1 MGRAPSGRTRGR
13 SGVNVA
19 AANKRTARNQRVE
32 AAEAR
37 RRRILEEAEQLLAER
52 GYSGFS
58 LNVLVRRAGGSKASI
73 AKFFGNKA
81 GLIATVMQETA
92 QAFAARVGRLAV
104 DDDPEAD
111 LVRLGQAI
119 LTFFL
124 LPGALMA
131 YRAVVGEGHRERE
144 MAAAFYQAAR
154 VAVVDAVAAR
164 LQHWQAAGRLQVAD
178 VQASADR
185 LTHLLRSGLHEQT
198 LLGLRARPPGPKEI
212 EASVVPAVREF
223 LRGAMRR

>member
-1 MGRAPSGRTRGR
+1 M
-13 SGVNVA
+13 A
-19 AANKRTARNQRVE
+19 AAAQRAKRAKRNQRVE

-37 RRRILEEAEQLLAER
+37 RQRILEEAERLLAER

-73 AKFFGNKA
+73 AKFFGSKA

-92 QAFAARVGRLAV
+92 RAFAADVGRLAV
-104 DDDPEAD
+104 DDDPQAD
-111 LVRLGQAI
+111 LVRLGCAV
-119 LTFFL
+119 LGFFL
-124 LPGALMA
+124 MPGALMA

-144 MAAAFYQAAR
+144 MAAAFYRTAR

-164 LQHWQAAGRLQVAD
+164 LQHWQAAGLLQLAD
-178 VQASADR
+178 VHAAADR

-198 LLGLRARPPGPKEI
+198 LLGLRARPPGAKEI

>member
-1 MGRAPSGRTRGR
+1 M
-13 SGVNVA
+13 VA
-19 AANKRTARNQRVE
+19 AAQRAKRARRNQRVE

-37 RRRILEEAEQLLAER
+37 RQRILAEAEVLLAER

-81 GLIATVMQETA
+81 GLIAAVMGETA
-92 QAFAARVGRLAV
+92 RAFATKLGRLAV

-111 LVRLGQAI
+111 LVRLGCTV
-119 LTFFL
+119 LGFFL

-144 MAAAFYQAAR
+144 MAAAFYRTAR

-164 LQHWQAAGRLQVAD
+164 LQHWQAAGRLQLAD
-178 VQASADR
+178 VHAAADR

-198 LLGLRARPPGPKEI
+198 LLGLRARPPGAKEI

>member
-1 MGRAPSGRTRGR
+1 M
-13 SGVNVA
+13 A
-19 AANKRTARNQRVE
+19 AAAKRADRARRNQRVE
-32 AAEAR
+32 AAAAR
-37 RRRILEEAEQLLAER
+37 RRRILSEAEVLLAER

-73 AKFFGNKA
+73 AKFFGSKA

-92 QAFAARVGRLAV
+92 RAFAAHVGRLAV

-111 LVRLGQAI
+111 LVRLGRAV
-119 LTFFL
+119 LGFFL
-124 LPGALMA
+124 KPGALMA

-144 MAAAFYQAAR
+144 MAAAFYRTAR

-164 LQHWQAAGRLQVAD
+164 LQHWQAAGRLQLAD
-178 VQASADR
+178 VHAAADR
-185 LTHLLRSGLHEQT
+185 LTLLLRSGLHEQT
-198 LLGLRARPPGPKEI
+198 LLGLRARPPGAKEI

>member
-1 MGRAPSGRTRGR
+1 MAARAKRTR
-13 SGVNVA
+13 
-19 AANKRTARNQRVE
+19 RNQRVE

-37 RRRILEEAEQLLAER
+37 RERILQEAATLLAER

-92 QAFAARVGRLAV
+92 RAFAADVGRLAV
-104 DDDPEAD
+104 DDDVEAD
-111 LVRLGQAI
+111 LVRLGRAV
-119 LTFFL
+119 LAFFL

-131 YRAVVGEGHRERE
+131 YRAVVGEGHRERG
-144 MAAAFYQAAR
+144 MAAAFYRTAR

-164 LQHWQAAGRLQVAD
+164 LQHWQAAGRLQFAD
-178 VQASADR
+178 VHATADR
-185 LTHLLRSGLHEQT
+185 FTHLVRSGLHEQT
-198 LLGLRARPPGPKEI
+198 LLGLRARAPGPKDI
-212 EASVVPAVREF
+212 EAGVVPAVQEF
-223 LRGAMRR
+223 LRGALRR

>member
-1 MGRAPSGRTRGR
+1 MAAAAKRADRGR
-13 SGVNVA
+13 
-19 AANKRTARNQRVE
+19 RNQRVE
-32 AAEAR
+32 AAAAR
-37 RRRILEEAEQLLAER
+37 RRRILSEAEVLLAER

-73 AKFFGNKA
+73 AKFFGSKA

-92 QAFAARVGRLAV
+92 RAFAAHVGRLAV

-111 LVRLGQAI
+111 LVRLGRAV
-119 LTFFL
+119 LGFFL
-124 LPGALMA
+124 KPGALMA

-144 MAAAFYQAAR
+144 MAAAFYRTAR

-164 LQHWQAAGRLQVAD
+164 LQHWQAAGRLQLAD
-178 VQASADR
+178 VHAAADR

-198 LLGLRARPPGPKEI
+198 LLGLRARPPGAKEI

>member
-1 MGRAPSGRTRGR
+1 M
-13 SGVNVA
+13 A
-19 AANKRTARNQRVE
+19 AAAKRADRARRNQRVE
-32 AAEAR
+32 AAAAR
-37 RRRILEEAEQLLAER
+37 RRRILAEAEVLLAER

-73 AKFFGNKA
+73 AKFFGSKA

-92 QAFAARVGRLAV
+92 RAFAAHVGRLAV
-104 DDDPEAD
+104 DDDPQAD
-111 LVRLGQAI
+111 LVRLGCAV
-119 LTFFL
+119 LGFFL
-124 LPGALMA
+124 MPGALMA

-144 MAAAFYQAAR
+144 MAAAFYRTAR

-164 LQHWQAAGRLQVAD
+164 LQHWQAAGRLQLAD
-178 VQASADR
+178 VHAAADR

-198 LLGLRARPPGPKEI
+198 LLGLRARPPGAKEI

>member
-1 MGRAPSGRTRGR
+1 MVATAKRAR
-13 SGVNVA
+13 
-19 AANKRTARNQRVE
+19 RNQRVE

-37 RRRILEEAEQLLAER
+37 RRRILAEAERLLAER

-81 GLIATVMQETA
+81 GLISTVMQETA
-92 QAFAARVGRLAV
+92 QAFAARVARLAV

-111 LVRLGQAI
+111 LVRLSRAI
-119 LTFFL
+119 LGFFL

-131 YRAVVGEGHRERE
+131 YRAVVGEGHRERD
-144 MAAAFYQAAR
+144 MAAAFYRAAR

-164 LQHWQAAGRLQVAD
+164 LQHWQAAGRLQLAD
-178 VQASADR
+178 VQAAADR
-185 LTHLLRSGLHEQT
+185 LTHLLRAGLHEQT

-212 EASVVPAVREF
+212 EASVVPAVQEF
-223 LRGAMRR
+223 LRGALRR

>member
-1 MGRAPSGRTRGR
+1 M
-13 SGVNVA
+13 VA
-19 AANKRTARNQRVE
+19 AAQRAKRARRNQRVE

-37 RRRILEEAEQLLAER
+37 RQRILAEAEVLLAER

-81 GLIATVMQETA
+81 GLIAAVMGETA
-92 QAFAARVGRLAV
+92 RAFATKLGRLAV

-111 LVRLGQAI
+111 LVRLGCTV
-119 LTFFL
+119 LGFFL

-144 MAAAFYQAAR
+144 MAAAFYRTAR

-164 LQHWQAAGRLQVAD
+164 LHHWQAAGRMQLAD
-178 VQASADR
+178 VHAAADR

-198 LLGLRARPPGPKEI
+198 LLGLRARPPGAKEI